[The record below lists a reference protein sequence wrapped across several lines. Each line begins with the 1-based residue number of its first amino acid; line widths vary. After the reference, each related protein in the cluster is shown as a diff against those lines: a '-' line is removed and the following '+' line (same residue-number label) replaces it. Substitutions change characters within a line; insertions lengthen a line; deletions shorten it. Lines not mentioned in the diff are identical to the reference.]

1 MLPPKLYFFLCFLIG
16 FCFCGPTLE
25 AWSKTDKLNDKTW
38 HADFPL
44 GAFDREPLSNDGVL
58 VFAKSY
64 YAKLEAILEEKT
76 RLTEPNAAEL
86 VAALYV
92 PSVVRGNKGHI
103 YISTI
108 PRGSRKTYMAAH
120 KTEAPVW
127 GAQVAALQSTRD
139 NHANPFHA
147 EDGVYFNFETT
158 DKVANRVHYPP
169 GSMIAVFGRFT
180 LDGKPERQA
189 LCGAA
194 AERTPSC
201 MAVAEHLP
209 VGTN

>member
-25 AWSKTDKLNDKTW
+25 AWSKTDKLNDNTW

-44 GAFDREPLSNDGVL
+44 GTFDREPLSNDGVL

-76 RLTEPNAAEL
+76 RLTKPNAVEL

-108 PRGSRKTYMAAH
+108 PRGSRKTYMAA
-120 KTEAPVW
+120 
-127 GAQVAALQSTRD
+127 LQSTRD

-158 DKVANRVHYPP
+158 DTVANRGHYPP
-169 GSMIAVFGRFT
+169 GSMIAIFGRFT
-180 LDGKPERQA
+180 LDGKPERQD

-194 AERTPSC
+194 PERTPSC